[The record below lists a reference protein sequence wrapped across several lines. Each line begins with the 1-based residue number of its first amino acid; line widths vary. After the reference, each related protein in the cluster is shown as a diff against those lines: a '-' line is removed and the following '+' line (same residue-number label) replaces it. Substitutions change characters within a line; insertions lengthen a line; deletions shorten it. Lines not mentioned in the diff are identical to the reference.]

1 MKIALIAPSPV
12 PFVIGGAEKL
22 FLGMQ
27 EYINKNTTNQCELIK
42 LPTKEHTFWDLIDS
56 YHAFYTLDLSHFD
69 LVISGKYPA
78 WMTNH
83 QNHHIYMLHTLRGLY
98 DSYDYKN
105 FGTKIKEPKLKQLID
120 LSIQKN
126 ISISKMFELLY
137 ELKADKTLPN
147 EVFSFPSAF
156 AKAIIGFFDK
166 KAMQN
171 IKSFSAISKTVSS
184 RKEYFPLDANVNV
197 VYPPSNLVEFKNN
210 SYSYFFTASRL
221 DIPKRVDM
229 IVKAYLQ
236 ADVNIPL
243 KIAGSGTQFNHLK
256 ELSKQNPNIQLLGF
270 VSDAQLQK
278 LYSDA
283 YATIF
288 IPDQEDYGL
297 ITIESMM
304 CKKPVITFNDAGGV
318 LEFVKHN
325 HTGLIS
331 EPTIEQLSKN
341 IKKLALNKDLTI
353 SLGKNAYKQ
362 VKNITF
368 KNCINSLLKLP
379 LNLTVV
385 TTYPIYPPRGGGQN
399 RVFYLYKELSKFF
412 NITVV
417 SLVHALGK
425 VSKKELAPNF
435 YEIQVP
441 KTLQHIQTEETI
453 QNKAGIPITDIALID
468 IYNLTP
474 EYVNQIK
481 ISSQSAD
488 FIISTSP
495 YTYPLLKKHTS
506 KPIIYESQ
514 NVEYNLKKNMLEPT
528 SYNQEL
534 LKKIYEVEKECFKEA
549 FLVTSCSKDDA
560 KNFAKLYTKVKRKIP
575 FVPNGVDLDS
585 VEFYSKK
592 RRLHH
597 KKHLG
602 YGDKTV
608 AVFMGSAHQ
617 PNIVATREILK
628 LAQITPDISYIII
641 GGLDTAFQNQEIPK
655 NVTFTGLIDNKQKDM
670 YLSIADIALNP
681 MLSGSGTNLKMLDY
695 MASGIPIISTPVGA
709 RGLDIPAHLIIQA
722 QIEDFKNYLTNLSY
736 YTNIKEAKVF
746 AKDRYSWKTIA
757 QNFKKE
763 LLKINHEH
771 I

>member
-1 MKIALIAPSPV
+1 MKIAIIAPSPV

-22 FLGMQ
+22 FLGIQ

-56 YHAFYTLDLSHFD
+56 YYAFHTLDLSYFD

-83 QNHHIYMLHTLRGLY
+83 HNHHIYMLHTLRGLY
-98 DSYDYKN
+98 DTYDYEN
-105 FGTKIKEPKLKQLID
+105 FGTKIKEPKLNQLIE
-120 LSIQKN
+120 LSAQKN

-137 ELKADKTLPN
+137 ALKEDKTLSS
-147 EVFSFPSAF
+147 EAFAFPSAF
-156 AKAIIGFFDK
+156 AKAIINFFDK

-171 IKSFSAISKTVSS
+171 IKSFSAISKTVAL
-184 RKEYFPLDANVNV
+184 RKEYFPLDTSVKV
-197 VYPPSNLVEFKNN
+197 IYPPSNLLEFKNN

-221 DIPKRVDM
+221 DTPKRVDM

-236 ADVNIPL
+236 ADIDIPL
-243 KIAGSGTQFNHLK
+243 KIAGSGAQYNYLK
-256 ELSKQNPNIQLLGF
+256 ELSKQNPNIELLGF
-270 VSDAQLQK
+270 VSDIELEK

-304 CKKPVITFNDAGGV
+304 CEKPVITFDDAGGV
-318 LEFVKHN
+318 LEFVKHKQ
-325 HTGLIS
+325 TGLIS
-331 EPTIEQLSKN
+331 EPSIQQLSKS
-341 IKKLALNKDLTI
+341 IKKLASDKDLTI

-362 VKNITF
+362 VENITF
-368 KNCINSLLKLP
+368 KNCINSLLNLP

-399 RVFYLYKELSKFF
+399 RVYYLYKELSKFF
-412 NITVV
+412 SITVV
-417 SLVHALGK
+417 SLIHALGE
-425 VSKKELAPNF
+425 VSKKQLAPNF

-441 KTLQHIQTEETI
+441 KTLEHIQKEESI
-453 QNKAGIPITDIALID
+453 QKIAGIAITDIALID
-468 IYNLTP
+468 IYELTP
-474 EYVNQIK
+474 EYINQIK
-481 ISSQSAD
+481 TSAKSAD

-534 LKKIYEVEKECFKEA
+534 LKKVYETEKECFKEA
-549 FLVTSCSKDDA
+549 FLVTSCSKEDA
-560 KNFAKLYTKVKRKIP
+560 KNFVKLYGEIKKDIP

-592 RRLHH
+592 RKLHH
-597 KKHLG
+597 KKYHG
-602 YGDKTV
+602 YADKKV
-608 AVFMGSAHQ
+608 AIFMGSEHQ
-617 PNIVATREILK
+617 PNIVATKEILK
-628 LAQITPDISYIII
+628 LALDTPDILYIII
-641 GGLDTAFQNQEIPK
+641 GGLKAAFENKQTPK
-655 NVTFTGLIDNKQKDM
+655 NVIFTGLVTNKEKDM

-681 MLSGSGTNLKMLDY
+681 MLTGSGTNLKMLDY
-695 MASGIPIISTPVGA
+695 MASGIATISTKVGA
-709 RGLDIPAHLIIQA
+709 RGLDISSNIAVQTEIQN
-722 QIEDFKNYLTNLSY
+722 FKNYLENLSY
-736 YTNIKEAKVF
+736 YTDTKQAKRFVQSN
-746 AKDRYSWKTIA
+746 YSWKVIA
-757 QNFKKE
+757 QNFKTQ
-763 LLKINHEH
+763 LLKQKF
-771 I
+771 